1 MKKFVTAIFAVMIVA
16 MSCVTAFAAPSPEA
30 EVIPNGGSSSSSNVV
45 ADSGPISP
53 KTGSSDVLPYALMGL
68 SALACG
74 TAAVMFVKTGKSR

>member
-16 MSCVTAFAAPSPEA
+16 MSCVTAFAAPSPQA
-30 EVIPNGGSSSSSNVV
+30 NVIPNGSGSNAV
-45 ADSGPISP
+45 ADSGPKSP
-53 KTGSSDVLPYALMGL
+53 QTGSSDVLPYALMGL